1 MYALSSV
8 LLREQLAVRH
18 QWDDHLRSHAT
29 ERGRQ
34 RNLFNYY
41 QEGLKLNASEPR
53 PPTNLSENLICSKVY
68 KFSAIFLKNREL
80 I

>member
-1 MYALSSV
+1 MNDFRALGWQSETPLRVIPLLV
-8 LLREQLAVRH
+8 LH
-18 QWDDHLRSHAT
+18 K
-29 ERGRQ
+29 
-34 RNLFNYY
+34 NY